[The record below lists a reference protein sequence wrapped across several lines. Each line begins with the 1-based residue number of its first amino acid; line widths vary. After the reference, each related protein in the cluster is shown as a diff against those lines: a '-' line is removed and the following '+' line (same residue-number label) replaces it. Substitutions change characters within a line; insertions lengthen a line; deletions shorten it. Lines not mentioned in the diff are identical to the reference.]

1 MDGLATVL
9 AVRQWFT
16 RCQLA
21 QPTIVLIA
29 ANRRETLELLAPQE
43 QLLVNSFLVKPVT
56 PAMLLDATLR
66 GNVGHDGLARKPSE
80 SVRRRLAG
88 MHILVVEDNLLNQQI
103 AEELLTAEGAAVSM
117 AANGKLGLDA
127 IEAAARQ
134 RQFDAVL
141 MDVQMPVM
149 DGYEATAMVRNR
161 LKLTD
166 LPIIAMTANAMA
178 SDREACISAGM
189 NEHIGKPFDMSK
201 LTELLIR
208 ESGFKEQL
216 SFSDPPAISEAFSG
230 ETEVRGLDIQTA
242 LLRMAG
248 NKALYVRAARDFIKI
263 LDTLIPDIRED
274 LARGNKN
281 NLLMRLH
288 TLKGNAGTLGAS
300 EFAEQAANLETIYKG
315 VANIQDCES
324 ELARLEALLRS
335 TKVALQEAIF
345 QLDPGHV
352 VQGALS
358 EKAASQPFSH
368 AGVPALQGLLAFT
381 SDSDME
387 ALLLF
392 ATARGAFSELP
403 SDKVDA
409 LDEALQN
416 LDFEAANMLCQELL
430 SLLGVTG
437 K

>member
-1 MDGLATVL
+1 LETVL

-16 RCQLA
+16 RWQLA

-29 ANRRETLELLAPQE
+29 ANRRETLEMLAPQE

-66 GNVGHDGLARKPSE
+66 SNVGNDGLARKPSA
-80 SVRRRLAG
+80 SVGRRLDG

-103 AEELLTAEGAAVSM
+103 AEELLTAEGAVVSL
-117 AANGKLGLDA
+117 AANGKLGVDA
-127 IEAAARQ
+127 IEAAASQ

-149 DGYEATAMVRNR
+149 DGYEATAIVRNR
-161 LKLTD
+161 LKLTA

-216 SFSDPPAISEAFSG
+216 SVSVQPAISEAFCG
-230 ETEVRGLDIQTA
+230 EPEVSGLDIRTA

-248 NKALYVRAARDFIKI
+248 NKSLYARAARDFIKI
-263 LDTLIPDIRED
+263 LDTLIFDIRED

-281 NLLMRLH
+281 DLLMRFH
-288 TLKGNAGTLGAS
+288 TLRRRAKIT
-300 EFAEQAANLETIYKG
+300 
-315 VANIQDCES
+315 
-324 ELARLEALLRS
+324 
-335 TKVALQEAIF
+335 
-345 QLDPGHV
+345 
-352 VQGALS
+352 
-358 EKAASQPFSH
+358 
-368 AGVPALQGLLAFT
+368 
-381 SDSDME
+381 
-387 ALLLF
+387 
-392 ATARGAFSELP
+392 
-403 SDKVDA
+403 
-409 LDEALQN
+409 
-416 LDFEAANMLCQELL
+416 
-430 SLLGVTG
+430 
-437 K
+437 